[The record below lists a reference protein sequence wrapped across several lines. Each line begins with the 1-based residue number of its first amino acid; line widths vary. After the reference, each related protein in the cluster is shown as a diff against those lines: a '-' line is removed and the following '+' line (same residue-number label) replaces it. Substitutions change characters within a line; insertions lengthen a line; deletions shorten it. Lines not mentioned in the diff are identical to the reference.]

1 MNNYIG
7 MFQGFKVKSIPD
19 KDFKGPIIIPE
30 CMVKYLEKAEKIRK
44 EYNDLRIEQ
53 IFSKRSK
60 NDEQTKI

>member
-1 MNNYIG
+1 MNDYIG
-7 MFQGFKVKSIPD
+7 MFQGFKVESIPD

-53 IFSKRSK
+53 IFDKRSK
-60 NDEQTKI
+60 NDE